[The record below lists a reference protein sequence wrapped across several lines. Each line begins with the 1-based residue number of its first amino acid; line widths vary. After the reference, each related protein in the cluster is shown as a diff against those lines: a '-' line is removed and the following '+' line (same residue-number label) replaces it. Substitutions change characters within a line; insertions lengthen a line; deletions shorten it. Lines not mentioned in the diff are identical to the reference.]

1 MTFRKKGQVTQEYR
15 DVVWLCTDKIRRAKA
30 QLEFDLAAMVKDSRK
45 YFFLYKYI
53 NKKRRTKENLHPC
66 LGESEKVVTRKGEK
80 NRILNVFF
88 ASVFIVYHFI
98 VRVPSSLSWK
108 AEAECRMEHL

>member
-45 YFFLYKYI
+45 FFFCI
-53 NKKRRTKENLHPC
+53 NT
-66 LGESEKVVTRKGEK
+66 
-80 NRILNVFF
+80 
-88 ASVFIVYHFI
+88 
-98 VRVPSSLSWK
+98 
-108 AEAECRMEHL
+108 

>member
-45 YFFLYKYI
+45 FFFLYKYI
-53 NKKRRTKENLHPC
+53 NKKRRTKENLHPS
-66 LGESEKVVTRKGEK
+66 LGESEKVVTREGKKIGYLMSFLPQYLLF
-80 NRILNVFF
+80 NILLLGCP
-88 ASVFIVYHFI
+88 AH
-98 VRVPSSLSWK
+98 
-108 AEAECRMEHL
+108 